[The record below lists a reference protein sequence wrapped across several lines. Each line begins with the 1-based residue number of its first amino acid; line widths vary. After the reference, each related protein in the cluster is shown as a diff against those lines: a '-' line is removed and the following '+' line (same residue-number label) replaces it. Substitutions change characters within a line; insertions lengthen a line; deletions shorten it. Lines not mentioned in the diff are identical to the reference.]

1 MVLFSKRPDL
11 FPSGK
16 RAWFCELHDVH
27 ALEIVM
33 AHGKY
38 YVARISGAPHANHHA
53 PKKSGWIEV
62 AELAFE

>member
-27 ALEIVM
+27 APEIVT

-38 YVARISGAPHANHHA
+38 YVARISGAAHANRR
-53 PKKSGWIEV
+53 
-62 AELAFE
+62 AE